1 MASESDVNLVGSRI
15 PMMHVGYD
23 CPACAK
29 SVTVTMIDGGRDSAG
44 HRRVVQQPRDCP
56 NCGERITISLVAEPS
71 PAGPAAH

>member
-29 SVTVTMIDGGRDSAG
+29 NVTVTMIDGGRDSAG
-44 HRRVVQQPRDCP
+44 NRRVVQQPRDCP
-56 NCGERITISLVAEPS
+56 NCGEAITIALVAEPS
-71 PAGPAAH
+71 PADGAAH